1 MVSMLA
7 RAKVKDFQAW
17 KKVFDEAADL
27 RASFAGGAD
36 QVFQDD
42 SDPNTFI
49 AIIKWDTL
57 ENAKKYAQSPELK
70 ATMEKAGVVGPPTV
84 YFLNEA

>member
-1 MVSMLA
+1 MLA

-27 RASFAGGAD
+27 RASFGGGAD
-36 QVFQDD
+36 QVFQDA

-57 ENAKKYAQSPELK
+57 ENAQKWTQSSELK
-70 ATMEKAGVVGPPTV
+70 TTMEKSGVVGPPTV
-84 YFLNEA
+84 YFMNEA